1 MDERT
6 CKGMG
11 SSESDEWFTPKQEF
25 LPWHRKYNFETDPA
39 TAPHNPLGCPVFF
52 TKETNGLDWRK
63 WQGNVW
69 INPPYHGVGTV
80 EKWIRAAIEYHRQTR
95 NVVVMLLA
103 ARVETKRFHEYF
115 WDKDRNPPGPR
126 PGIAVHFIDHRVTFE
141 DAQGKPGDSAF
152 FPSMVV
158 VIEDHGGVGV
168 GAGAG
173 LNNNTQKNNKKN
185 ENEPAR
191 QKTLEDFSA

>member
-6 CKGMG
+6 RKGMG

-39 TAPHNPLGCPVFF
+39 TALHDPLGCPVFF

-80 EKWIRAAIEYHRQTR
+80 EKWIRAAIEYHRQTC

-103 ARVETKRFHEYF
+103 ARVETKRSTNISGIKTEI
-115 WDKDRNPPGPR
+115 R
-126 PGIAVHFIDHRVTFE
+126 PVHGQESPFT
-141 DAQGKPGDSAF
+141 SLTT
-152 FPSMVV
+152 
-158 VIEDHGGVGV
+158 
-168 GAGAG
+168 G
-173 LNNNTQKNNKKN
+173 LRLKMLRANQ
-185 ENEPAR
+185 AIR
-191 QKTLEDFSA
+191 RSFLQWWS

>member
-1 MDERT
+1 MQCSRHALSG
-6 CKGMG
+6 KGR
-11 SSESDEWFTPKQEF
+11 DQK
-25 LPWHRKYNFETDPA
+25 
-39 TAPHNPLGCPVFF
+39 V
-52 TKETNGLDWRK
+52 
-63 WQGNVW
+63 
-69 INPPYHGVGTV
+69 
-80 EKWIRAAIEYHRQTR
+80 
-95 NVVVMLLA
+95 
-103 ARVETKRFHEYF
+103 HEYF

-158 VIEDHGGVGV
+158 VIEDHGGVG
-168 GAGAG
+168 AGAG